1 MRCAVR
7 CAKKLEMEIKQH
19 LTPPP
24 MDASLSLFLK
34 APTKESIEKCFQLL
48 FQHRHDP
55 PLVSVAALRGLSLGL
70 SVEEVPLLVTSAG
83 NLLRRVL
90 YESSELSSMDAVK
103 ALLPKGLDSR
113 LESLLA
119 TVRGEAK
126 LPRVARHT
134 HLCPFFSYFY
144 LHSLSLYSLCYPQ
157 VLFAALPQFRDAAVD
172 QRVGLSRLESV
183 AWRVQAMNSNSFVAS
198 ANEASLLLTLGVR
211 DQPSVDGVMAQQRD
225 LNLAV
230 CPASLG
236 ALLEGMRRIKD
247 QLGAFS

>member
-1 MRCAVR
+1 M
-7 CAKKLEMEIKQH
+7 
-19 LTPPP
+19 
-24 MDASLSLFLK
+24 
-34 APTKESIEKCFQLL
+34 
-48 FQHRHDP
+48 
-55 PLVSVAALRGLSLGL
+55 
-70 SVEEVPLLVTSAG
+70 
-83 NLLRRVL
+83 
-90 YESSELSSMDAVK
+90 
-103 ALLPKGLDSR
+103 
-113 LESLLA
+113 
-119 TVRGEAK
+119 
-126 LPRVARHT
+126 
-134 HLCPFFSYFY
+134 
-144 LHSLSLYSLCYPQ
+144 
-157 VLFAALPQFRDAAVD
+157 D